1 MAPAGLGI
9 STLVYACS
17 WGLRHNRFWLIWL
30 VSGVSV
36 ALGGVALLRARWHG
50 LQRIR
55 DLERQHEL
63 DLERGRIAQD
73 MHDSLGA
80 DLTRLALR
88 AEMACGQAEIGSAR
102 QQIREVAEMA
112 RGLVESINEL
122 VWATDPRHNTVDEL
136 AAYLRAY
143 TSELLEPTN
152 LNVQFE
158 VPEALPSYPISG
170 VLRRHLFLA
179 TKEALNNAIKHAGAT
194 QVTLALSVSGANL
207 EIVIT
212 DDGRGFSVPPS
223 PPHAFPPDPPPLPCP
238 GRGLRNLRE
247 RLAATGGSVEMDS
260 APGCGTRIRL
270 AAPLAGRP
278 SAINGRQRRKSAA
291 VHQRPASPV
300 RNP

>member
-1 MAPAGLGI
+1 MLSFGESVDRVVGALSHGLH
-9 STLVYACS
+9 
-17 WGLRHNRFWLIWL
+17 GLR
-30 VSGVSV
+30 GV
-36 ALGGVALLRARWHG
+36 
-50 LQRIR
+50 
-55 DLERQHEL
+55 
-63 DLERGRIAQD
+63 
-73 MHDSLGA
+73 
-80 DLTRLALR
+80 
-88 AEMACGQAEIGSAR
+88 
-102 QQIREVAEMA
+102 
-112 RGLVESINEL
+112 
-122 VWATDPRHNTVDEL
+122 RHNTVDDL

-143 TSELLEPTN
+143 SSELLEPTD
-152 LNVQFE
+152 LSLQFE

-179 TKEALNNAIKHAGAT
+179 TKEALNNAIKHAGAN

-223 PPHAFPPDPPPLPCP
+223 SPHTCPPDPPPQPCP

-247 RLAATGGSVEMDS
+247 RLAATGGSGELDS
-260 APGCGTRIRL
+260 SPGRGTRIRL

-278 SAINGRQRRKSAA
+278 SAMNGRQRRKSAA